1 MLNILVVVGA
11 GLIALA
17 LVPRATGSTGG
28 GQVSNEEINLNVPDT
43 RGFRNNNPGN
53 IEFSER
59 NNWKGQT
66 GTDGRYATFS
76 DMKFGIRAIGRT
88 LNSYTSRHG
97 LKTIRAIITRWA
109 PDFENNTKSYISAV
123 SQRTG
128 LDPDRE
134 LSGSDH
140 LLIVE
145 AIIHH
150 ENGSQPFPLSY
161 ISEALAIG

>member
-28 GQVSNEEINLNVPDT
+28 GQVSDEEVNFNVPDT

-97 LKTIRAIITRWA
+97 LKTIRGIITRWA